1 VSPRESFPPCLPAN
15 VAICRENREKVETA
29 GIEPAQHSPRP
40 ATPFNE
46 KRRRGC
52 HRPAHD
58 NEGTGM
64 DDWGWQHLQPWQYL
78 QAIAP
83 EEVIDA
89 IASRRPPMIGIGGSW

>member
-1 VSPRESFPPCLPAN
+1 
-15 VAICRENREKVETA
+15 
-29 GIEPAQHSPRP
+29 
-40 ATPFNE
+40 
-46 KRRRGC
+46 
-52 HRPAHD
+52 
-58 NEGTGM
+58 M